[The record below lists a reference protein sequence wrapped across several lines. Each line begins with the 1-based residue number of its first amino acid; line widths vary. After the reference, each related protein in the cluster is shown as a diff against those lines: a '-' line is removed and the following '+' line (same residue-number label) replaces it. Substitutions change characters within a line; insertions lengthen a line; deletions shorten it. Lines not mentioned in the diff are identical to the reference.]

1 VAIGGR
7 IEEVMMKILIVDD
20 STAMRKIVQR
30 TIRQAGYNDHEFVEA
45 INGRAALESI
55 EGSAPDIILAD
66 WNMPEMSGMELLKAL
81 RSKGINIPFGFI
93 TSEGTEEMK
102 QRAMAAGASFLISK
116 PFTAE
121 VMAEAL
127 KGQIR

>member
-1 VAIGGR
+1 
-7 IEEVMMKILIVDD
+7 MKILIVDD
-20 STAMRKIVQR
+20 SLAMRKIVQR
-30 TIRQAGYNDHEFVEA
+30 TMRQAGFINHDFCEA

-55 EGSAPDIILAD
+55 ESSAPDFILAD

-93 TSEGTEEMK
+93 TSEGTDEMK
-102 QRAMAAGASFLISK
+102 QRALDAGASFLISK